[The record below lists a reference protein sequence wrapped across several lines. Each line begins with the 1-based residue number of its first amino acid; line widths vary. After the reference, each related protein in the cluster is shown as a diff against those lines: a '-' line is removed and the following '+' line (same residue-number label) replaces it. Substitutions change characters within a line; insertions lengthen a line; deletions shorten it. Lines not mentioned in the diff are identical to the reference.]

1 MSAFWKSQN
10 DSLTPHREDAEAS
23 TARAAQTPLTQTAKI
38 SQHDHHTPPD
48 GDRLLTTTEA
58 ADVLR
63 LSNRTLER
71 YRVTGGGPRYIKL
84 GPGKRARVVYRQA
97 DLETWLNDGVFGSTA
112 EYG

>member
-1 MSAFWKSQN
+1 MNAFWKSRN
-10 DSLTPHREDAEAS
+10 DSLIPHRGDAQAS
-23 TARAAQTPLTQTAKI
+23 NIRAAQTPQTATN
-38 SQHDHHTPPD
+38 SQHDHQTPPD

-97 DLETWLNDGVFGSTA
+97 DLENWLNDGVFGSTA